1 MCFLNRTKHI
11 EMRYHNVR
19 DIVQKN
25 ILSIQYVPVAEQN
38 TDISTK
44 PLSLT
49 KYVYFRDKLGVVEN
63 ASLAERE
70 C

>member
-1 MCFLNRTKHI
+1 MTKHI
-11 EMRYHNVR
+11 EMRYHYVR

-25 ILSIQYVPVAEQN
+25 ILSIQYVSTVEQ
-38 TDISTK
+38 TIDILTNI
-44 PLSLT
+44 LSLT
-49 KYVYFRDKLGVVEN
+49 KYVYFRDKIGVVEN